1 MSTNGFPLKKLNK
14 AFKRLLLK
22 AFLFG
27 SEKVSLK
34 SVLCDSSPHLRVVT
48 L

>member
-34 SVLCDSSPHLRVVT
+34 SVTSYCAT
-48 L
+48 LPLTFA